1 MVSRQTTGLVLIA
14 AAFIAAWVF
23 VWPLWTSFQE
33 ASRLLNDAR
42 VRLNDKQ
49 EFVRHIAELQKEY
62 EANQAEARRASLVI
76 PVGRDIPG
84 LLETVSALATVSG
97 VSLDAFGFSGGQATG
112 PGTSGNISLP
122 TIAVNMNVA
131 GSYEAIKGL
140 LRNIEQNIRL
150 FETETVIFGRQ
161 EDGLFSAQMKLNAYY
176 Q

>member
-1 MVSRQTTGLVLIA
+1 MAYRQIIGLVLIA
-14 AAFIAAWVF
+14 AALIAAWVF
-23 VWPLWTSFQE
+23 VWPLWISSQE

-62 EANQAEARRASLVI
+62 EANRVEAGRASLVI

-97 VSLDAFGFSGGQATG
+97 VALDTFGFAGGQATG
-112 PGTSGNISLP
+112 PATSGNISLP
-122 TIAVNMNVA
+122 TIAINMNVA
-131 GSYEAIKGL
+131 GSYEAIKSL
-140 LRNIEQNIRL
+140 VRNIEQNIRL
-150 FETETVIFGRQ
+150 FEAETVSFSRR
-161 EDGLFSAQMKLNAYY
+161 EDGLYSAGLKLDAYY